1 MTESDEEKIVRKGDK
16 TDRVILDARITFFG
30 QRLRE
35 SMKGETTAKFA
46 KRCGLSDRAIWNY
59 LDGLTYPSLDKI
71 ATLAHASNT
80 SIEWLILGLDT
91 SGSTSCDDT
100 NQQQKQPTLSETLEA
115 MTPEDAKLLL
125 SEFLD
130 MISKY

>member
-1 MTESDEEKIVRKGDK
+1 MESDEEKTTSKGNK
-16 TDRVILDARITFFG
+16 TERVISDARITCFG

-35 SMKGETTAKFA
+35 SMKGEKTAKFA
-46 KRCGLSDRAIWNY
+46 RRCGLSDRAIWNY

-71 ATLAHASNT
+71 AVLANASNT

-91 SGSTSCDDT
+91 SDSTSCNDT
-100 NQQQKQPTLSETLEA
+100 NKQQRQHTLSEILEA
-115 MTPEDAKLLL
+115 MTPEDAKRLL

-130 MISKY
+130 MISRY